1 MSPLV
6 PPKKLH
12 LYLEDRLIPGFFQL
26 LQQGFMMKAQVG
38 CSIKTVLCEQFGLSP
53 DYLEKRIQTI
63 FLDGKP
69 VDDFDS
75 AIVNSGSILALSAAM
90 PGLVGAILRRGGHYA
105 PMRDQISHKGE
116 PGATSLQEGM
126 ISLKLFNIVL
136 KELGRAFLKR
146 GIWINGKDLE
156 DFMNRQSDDFWSG
169 CKAAQVDSEKIDS
182 DKLPQV
188 EWPNQQVHLQVE
200 N

>member
-1 MSPLV
+1 
-6 PPKKLH
+6 
-12 LYLEDRLIPGFFQL
+12 
-26 LQQGFMMKAQVG
+26 MMKAQVG

-53 DYLEKRIQTI
+53 DYLEKRVQTV

-90 PGLVGAILRRGGHYA
+90 PGLVGAILRRGGRYA

-116 PGATSLQEGM
+116 TGSTSLQEGM
-126 ISLKLFNIVL
+126 ISLKLFNILL
-136 KELGRAFLKR
+136 KELGPPFLKR
-146 GIWINGKDLE
+146 GIWVNGKDLE
-156 DFMNRQSDDFWSG
+156 DFIKRQSDHFWEG
-169 CKAAQVDSEKIDS
+169 CKAAHVDGEKIDLG
-182 DKLPQV
+182 KLPQI
-188 EWPNQQVHLQVE
+188 EWPDQQVYLQAG

>member
-1 MSPLV
+1 
-6 PPKKLH
+6 
-12 LYLEDRLIPGFFQL
+12 LEARLIPVFFQL

-38 CSIKTVLCEQFGLSP
+38 CSIKTLLCEQFGLNP
-53 DYLEKRIQTI
+53 DYLEKKIQTI

-116 PGATSLQEGM
+116 TGPISLQEGM

-136 KELGRAFLKR
+136 KEVGPAFLKR

-156 DFMNRQSDDFWSG
+156 DFVKRQSDDFWSG
-169 CKAAQVDSEKIDS
+169 CKAAQVDGEKIDS
-182 DKLPQV
+182 GKLPQV
-188 EWPNQQVHLQVE
+188 EWPNQQVYLQVE
-200 N
+200 I